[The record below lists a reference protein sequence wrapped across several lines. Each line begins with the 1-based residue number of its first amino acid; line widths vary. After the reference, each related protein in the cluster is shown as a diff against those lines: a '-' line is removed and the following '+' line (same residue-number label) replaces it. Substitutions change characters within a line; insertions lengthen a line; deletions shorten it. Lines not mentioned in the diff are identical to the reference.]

1 MASLYHSKFGQETA
15 VIRIGSCF
23 EKPRDRRMMATWLSP
38 DDFISL
44 IECVFRVPML
54 GCPVIWGVS
63 DNDAG
68 WWNTE
73 TARLIGWRA
82 KDNSELFRAEIEA
95 AAPRPAADAPQ
106 SIYQGGMFTNEPIH
120 KG

>member
-1 MASLYHSKFGQETA
+1 
-15 VIRIGSCF
+15 
-23 EKPRDRRMMATWLSP
+23 
-38 DDFISL
+38 
-44 IECVFRVPML
+44 
-54 GCPVIWGVS
+54 VS